1 MAATWIRGLQ
11 ELFSGA
17 GNDVTQWIQLHE
29 FFPGDDVTIRRIIV
43 TWWFEMENTTGT
55 WPTMPTVPGVLG
67 IGTTTAV
74 DPANP
79 VEPASGPYTNPDV
92 ANYYWDGIRWEPNYI
107 APSGTSTFKDKGK
120 IDVSVNHLIDN
131 TLRTG
136 VWFGA
141 EVLDNNGSG
150 GTFFSDWYMAMYFQ
164 ILTTTQGT

>member
-1 MAATWIRGLQ
+1 MAATWLRNLV
-11 ELFSGA
+11 ELYSTA
-17 GNDVTQWIQLHE
+17 ENDATQWVQMHE
-29 FFPGDDVTIRRIIV
+29 FFAGDDVTIRRIIC
-43 TWWFEMENTTGT
+43 TWWFEMTNTSGT

-74 DPANP
+74 PPANP
-79 VEPASGPYTNPDV
+79 VEPASGPFTTPAV

-107 APSGTSTFKDKGK
+107 AVSGTSTFKDSGK
-120 IDVSVNHLIDN
+120 IDLSVNHLVDN

-141 EVLDNNGSG
+141 EVLDNNGAG
-150 GTFFSDWYMAMYFQ
+150 GTFFSDWYMAIYYQ